1 MEDLKKVVNFLQ
13 PVVKSINKHHNQFY
27 ECDYFTVAPE
37 DLLLDEESLSL
48 VEFMTADKNLPE
60 HFNGEIPLIYM
71 RWGEETGASILL
83 WLTSEYQKLL
93 DPVAHMALIG
103 AYESEEPI
111 AIQLTHEYYQTTA
124 GFGVFDR
131 IQAGDWMYKHH
142 DAKAREDYIFC
153 KSLDFILEEL
163 GLNYIKN
170 DYVHKPWEV

>member
-60 HFNGEIPLIYM
+60 HFNGEIPLIHM
-71 RWGEETGASILL
+71 RWGEETGASIVL
-83 WLTSEYQKLL
+83 WLTPEHQKLL
-93 DPVAHMALIG
+93 DSVTHTALMG
-103 AYESEEPI
+103 TVFEERLT
-111 AIQLTHEYYQTTA
+111 AVLLTHEYYQTTA

-131 IQAGDWMYKHH
+131 IHAEDWMYNHH
-142 DAKAREDYIFC
+142 DATAREEYIFY
-153 KSLDFILEEL
+153 KSLNFILEEL
-163 GLNYIKN
+163 GLSYIKN

>member
-83 WLTSEYQKLL
+83 WLT
-93 DPVAHMALIG
+93 
-103 AYESEEPI
+103 
-111 AIQLTHEYYQTTA
+111 
-124 GFGVFDR
+124 
-131 IQAGDWMYKHH
+131 
-142 DAKAREDYIFC
+142 
-153 KSLDFILEEL
+153 
-163 GLNYIKN
+163 
-170 DYVHKPWEV
+170 